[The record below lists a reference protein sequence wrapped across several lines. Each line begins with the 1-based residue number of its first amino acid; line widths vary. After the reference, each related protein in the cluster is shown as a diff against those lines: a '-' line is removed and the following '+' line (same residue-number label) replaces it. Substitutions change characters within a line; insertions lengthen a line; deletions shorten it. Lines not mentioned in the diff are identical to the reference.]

1 MEQLITLMRLTFVL
15 VPLSSKGQAMTIFSF
30 FPRFVSTSLV
40 LLVTCFVITQFA
52 PAQDVEKQD
61 DLSEEQKQ
69 KLVDLQ
75 LEYQMLADHFAK
87 ADKDGY
93 VTDQQFDINKDGI
106 IDLELRTKPGRGA
119 LSTYYVVS
127 KLVAVNGAKILKHG
141 TPQDEGATIEFNDL
155 LAGTGSVILCSVGGS
170 LRFPDRSFEEFS
182 SGNWWGKSEKGLALF
197 IPGDNQPEAGF
208 AKMTVTKRGV
218 VSFGEPSLKAISMP
232 KVEFK

>member
-1 MEQLITLMRLTFVL
+1 MTTFSYFSRFVSSSFVL
-15 VPLSSKGQAMTIFSF
+15 V
-30 FPRFVSTSLV
+30 
-40 LLVTCFVITQFA
+40 VTCFVLTQFA
-52 PAQDVEKQD
+52 SGQDVEKQD
-61 DLSEEQKQ
+61 DLSKEQKQ

-75 LEYQMLADHFAK
+75 LEFQMLVDHYSK

-93 VTDQQFDINKDGI
+93 VTDQQFDINNDGI

-141 TPQDEGATIEFNDL
+141 TPQEAGASIEFNDL
-155 LAGTGSVILCSVGGS
+155 LAGIDSIMLCSVGGS
-170 LRFPDRSFEEFS
+170 LRFPDRSFEDFC

-197 IPGDNQPEAGF
+197 IPGDNHPEAGF
-208 AKMTVTKRGV
+208 AKLTVTKRGV
-218 VSFGEPSLKAISMP
+218 VSFGEPLLKTISMP